1 MKRETFFNA
10 MTPDYNTD
18 DGREL
23 ALLDDLR
30 VFMTET
36 KHHNADFFKNI
47 IYLCWNYLQELTG
60 LKDEDGND
68 ILNEIIKAAEQ
79 QMPDAFILAGD
90 LYDKAVPSAEAVQL
104 FDRFLTRLSKLTSQF
119 L

>member
-1 MKRETFFNA
+1 MRTMKRETFFNA

-30 VFMTET
+30 VFMTES

-47 IYLCWNYLQELTG
+47 IFLCFNYLLELNG
-60 LKDEDGND
+60 IKDEDGND
-68 ILNEIIKAAEQ
+68 ILNEIITRELEQ
-79 QMPDAFILAGD
+79 PKTGINAPQDFEIE
-90 LYDKAVPSAEAVQL
+90 KEV
-104 FDRFLTRLSKLTSQF
+104 F
-119 L
+119 

>member
-30 VFMTET
+30 VFMTES

-47 IYLCWNYLQELTG
+47 IFLCFNYLLELNG
-60 LKDEDGND
+60 VKDEDGND
-68 ILNEIIKAAEQ
+68 ILNEIITRELEQ
-79 QMPDAFILAGD
+79 PKTAIDRPQDFEIE
-90 LYDKAVPSAEAVQL
+90 KEL
-104 FDRFLTRLSKLTSQF
+104 F
-119 L
+119 

>member
-30 VFMTET
+30 VFMTES

-47 IYLCWNYLQELTG
+47 IYLCFNYLLELNG
-60 LKDEDGND
+60 LKDENGDD
-68 ILNEIIKAAEQ
+68 ILNEIITPELEQ
-79 QMPDAFILAGD
+79 PKTAIDAPQDFNIE
-90 LYDKAVPSAEAVQL
+90 KVV
-104 FDRFLTRLSKLTSQF
+104 F
-119 L
+119 

>member
-47 IYLCWNYLQELTG
+47 IYLCWNYLQELNG

-68 ILNEIIKAAEQ
+68 ILNEIITPELEQ
-79 QMPDAFILAGD
+79 PIDAIDTPDD
-90 LYDKAVPSAEAVQL
+90 
-104 FDRFLTRLSKLTSQF
+104 FDITKEIF
-119 L
+119 

>member
-1 MKRETFFNA
+1 MKRETFFNC

-30 VFMTET
+30 VFMTES

-47 IYLCWNYLQELTG
+47 IFLCFNYLLELNG
-60 LKDEDGND
+60 IKDEDGND
-68 ILNEIIKAAEQ
+68 ILNEIITRELEQ
-79 QMPDAFILAGD
+79 PKQEIDAPDD
-90 LYDKAVPSAEAVQL
+90 
-104 FDRFLTRLSKLTSQF
+104 FDITKEIF
-119 L
+119 

>member
-47 IYLCWNYLQELTG
+47 IYLCWNYLQELNG
-60 LKDEDGND
+60 LKDENGDD
-68 ILNEIIKAAEQ
+68 ILNEIIIRELEQ
-79 QMPDAFILAGD
+79 PKTAIDAPQDFNIE
-90 LYDKAVPSAEAVQL
+90 KVV
-104 FDRFLTRLSKLTSQF
+104 F
-119 L
+119 